1 MIYYI
6 LLSVSLCLGVAKNII
21 SKWGEKSFGFLN
33 GLMSVNIM
41 ISIVALA
48 VFSSGITGMK
58 NAFAPLFIGVA
69 LIYGLL
75 TLSSQSLYI
84 TAVKSG
90 SVSVCSLIYASCF
103 VIPTVYS
110 VIRNGESVGA
120 FKLLGIILL
129 LFSVVLVS
137 LKNKSEKGSSYKSIK
152 YAVLAMCSAG
162 GVGILQKE
170 FGNIYPQDMLNTFL
184 LLAFFFMLI
193 SAAIFKLALSL
204 KNEKQ
209 PVTYNRLFFVPATL
223 QSLSVV
229 FANKLNLILV
239 ANIPGI
245 IFFPLINGGTIM
257 LSAVCSG
264 IFFKE
269 KLTVRT
275 WTGIVIG
282 IAAII
287 LIAI

>member
-6 LLSVSLCLGVAKNII
+6 LLSVSLCLGVAKNIV

-41 ISIVALA
+41 TSIVALA
-48 VFSSGITGMK
+48 VFSGITGIK
-58 NAFAPLFIGVA
+58 SAFAPLFIVMA

-75 TLSSQSLYI
+75 TLGSQSLYI

-110 VIRNGESVGA
+110 VIRNGETISLS
-120 FKLLGIILL
+120 KLFGIMLL

-170 FGNIYPQDMLNTFL
+170 FGNIYPQDLLNTFL

-193 SAAIFKLALSL
+193 STVIFKLALSP

-209 PVTYNRLFFVPATL
+209 PVTYNRLFFVPAIL
-223 QSLSVV
+223 Q
-229 FANKLNLILV
+229 
-239 ANIPGI
+239 
-245 IFFPLINGGTIM
+245 
-257 LSAVCSG
+257 
-264 IFFKE
+264 
-269 KLTVRT
+269 
-275 WTGIVIG
+275 
-282 IAAII
+282 
-287 LIAI
+287 

>member
-1 MIYYI
+1 M
-6 LLSVSLCLGVAKNII
+6 GR
-21 SKWGEKSFGFLN
+21 KSFGFLN
-33 GLMSVNIM
+33 GLMSVNILT
-41 ISIVALA
+41 SIVALA
-48 VFSSGITGMK
+48 VFSSGITGIK
-58 NAFAPLFIGVA
+58 SAFAPLFIVMA

-75 TLSSQSLYI
+75 TLGSQSLYI
-84 TAVKSG
+84 TAMKSS

-110 VIRNGESVGA
+110 VIRNGETISLS
-120 FKLLGIILL
+120 KLFGIMLL

-193 SAAIFKLALSL
+193 SAVIFKLALSL

-209 PVTYNRLFFVPATL
+209 PVTYNRLFFC
-223 QSLSVV
+223 SR
-229 FANKLNLILV
+229 
-239 ANIPGI
+239 NI
-245 IFFPLINGGTIM
+245 
-257 LSAVCSG
+257 AVIKRC
-264 IFFKE
+264 
-269 KLTVRT
+269 VC
-275 WTGIVIG
+275 
-282 IAAII
+282 
-287 LIAI
+287 

>member
-6 LLSVSLCLGVAKNII
+6 LLSVSLCLGVAKNIV

-41 ISIVALA
+41 TSIVALA
-48 VFSSGITGMK
+48 VFSSGITGIK
-58 NAFAPLFIGVA
+58 SAFAPLFIVMA

-75 TLSSQSLYI
+75 TLGSQSLYI
-84 TAVKSG
+84 TAMKSS

-103 VIPTVYS
+103 VIPPVYS
-110 VIRNGESVGA
+110 VIRNGETISLS
-120 FKLLGIILL
+120 KLFGIMLL

-137 LKNKSEKGSSYKSIK
+137 LKNKSDNDSSRKSIK

-170 FGNIYPQDMLNTFL
+170 FGNIYPQDLLNTFL
-184 LLAFFFMLI
+184 LFAFFFMFL
-193 SAAIFKLALSL
+193 SSLIFKLVLL
-204 KNEKQ
+204 VKDEKQ
-209 PVTYNRLFFVPATL
+209 PVTYNRLFFVPAIL
-223 QSLSVV
+223 LSLSVV

-269 KLTVRT
+269 KLTVRI

-287 LIAI
+287 LIAV

>member
-6 LLSVSLCLGVAKNII
+6 LLSVSLCLGVAKNIV

-41 ISIVALA
+41 TSIVALA
-48 VFSSGITGMK
+48 VFSSGFTGIK
-58 NAFAPLFIGVA
+58 SAFAPLFIVMA

-75 TLSSQSLYI
+75 TLGSQSLYI
-84 TAVKSG
+84 TAMKSS

-110 VIRNGESVGA
+110 VIRNGETISLS
-120 FKLLGIILL
+120 KLFGIMLL

-137 LKNKSEKGSSYKSIK
+137 LKNKSDNDSSRKSIK

-170 FGNIYPQDMLNTFL
+170 FGNIYPQDLLNTFL
-184 LLAFFFMLI
+184 LFAFFFMFL
-193 SAAIFKLALSL
+193 SSLIFKLVLL
-204 KNEKQ
+204 VKDEKQ
-209 PVTYNRLFFVPATL
+209 PVTYNRLFFVPAIL
-223 QSLSVV
+223 LSLSVV

-269 KLTVRT
+269 KLTVRI

>member
-1 MIYYI
+1 M
-6 LLSVSLCLGVAKNII
+6 
-21 SKWGEKSFGFLN
+21 KS
-33 GLMSVNIM
+33 S
-41 ISIVALA
+41 
-48 VFSSGITGMK
+48 
-58 NAFAPLFIGVA
+58 
-69 LIYGLL
+69 
-75 TLSSQSLYI
+75 
-84 TAVKSG
+84 

-110 VIRNGESVGA
+110 VIRNGETISLS
-120 FKLLGIILL
+120 KLFGIMLL

-137 LKNKSEKGSSYKSIK
+137 LKNKSDNGSSRKSIK

-170 FGNIYPQDMLNTFL
+170 FGNIYPQDLLNTFL

-193 SAAIFKLALSL
+193 SAVIFKLALSL
-204 KNEKQ
+204 KTKNN
-209 PVTYNRLFFVPATL
+209 PLHITGCFFVPAIL
-223 QSLSVV
+223 LSLSVV

-245 IFFPLINGGTIM
+245 ILFPLINGGTIM

-269 KLTVRT
+269 KLTVRI

-287 LIAI
+287 LIAV

>member
-1 MIYYI
+1 M
-6 LLSVSLCLGVAKNII
+6 
-21 SKWGEKSFGFLN
+21 
-33 GLMSVNIM
+33 
-41 ISIVALA
+41 
-48 VFSSGITGMK
+48 
-58 NAFAPLFIGVA
+58 A

-75 TLSSQSLYI
+75 TLGSQSLYI

-110 VIRNGESVGA
+110 VIRNGETISLS
-120 FKLLGIILL
+120 KLFGIMLL

-137 LKNKSEKGSSYKSIK
+137 RKNKSEKGSSYKSIK

-170 FGNIYPQDMLNTFL
+170 FGNIYPQDLLNTFL

-193 SAAIFKLALSL
+193 STVIFKLALSL

-209 PVTYNRLFFVPATL
+209 PVTYNRLFFVPAIL

-257 LSAVCSG
+257 LSDVCSG

>member
-1 MIYYI
+1 
-6 LLSVSLCLGVAKNII
+6 
-21 SKWGEKSFGFLN
+21 
-33 GLMSVNIM
+33 MSVNILT
-41 ISIVALA
+41 SIVALA

-58 NAFAPLFIGVA
+58 NAFAPLFIVMA

-75 TLSSQSLYI
+75 TLGSQSLYI

-110 VIRNGESVGA
+110 VIRNGETISPS
-120 FKLLGIILL
+120 KLFGIILM

-170 FGNIYPQDMLNTFL
+170 FGNIYPQDLLNTFL

-193 SAAIFKLALSL
+193 STVIFKLALSP

-209 PVTYNRLFFVPATL
+209 PVTYNRLFFVPAIL
-223 QSLSVV
+223 Q
-229 FANKLNLILV
+229 
-239 ANIPGI
+239 
-245 IFFPLINGGTIM
+245 
-257 LSAVCSG
+257 
-264 IFFKE
+264 
-269 KLTVRT
+269 
-275 WTGIVIG
+275 
-282 IAAII
+282 
-287 LIAI
+287 

>member
-6 LLSVSLCLGVAKNII
+6 LLSVSLCLGVAKNIV

-41 ISIVALA
+41 TSIVALA
-48 VFSSGITGMK
+48 VFSSGITGIK
-58 NAFAPLFIGVA
+58 SAFAPLFIVMA

-75 TLSSQSLYI
+75 TLGSQSLYI
-84 TAVKSG
+84 TAMKSS

-110 VIRNGESVGA
+110 VIRNGETISLS
-120 FKLLGIILL
+120 KLFGIMLL

-137 LKNKSEKGSSYKSIK
+137 LKNKSDNDSSRKSIK

-170 FGNIYPQDMLNTFL
+170 FGNIYPQDLLNTFL
-184 LLAFFFMLI
+184 LFAFFFMFL
-193 SAAIFKLALSL
+193 SSLIFKLVLL
-204 KNEKQ
+204 VKDEKQ
-209 PVTYNRLFFVPATL
+209 PVTYNRLFFVPAIL
-223 QSLSVV
+223 LSLSVV

-269 KLTVRT
+269 KLTVRI

>member
-6 LLSVSLCLGVAKNII
+6 LLSVSLCLGVAKNIV

-41 ISIVALA
+41 TSIVALA
-48 VFSSGITGMK
+48 VFSSGITGIK
-58 NAFAPLFIGVA
+58 SAFAPLFIVMA

-75 TLSSQSLYI
+75 TLGSQSLYI
-84 TAVKSG
+84 TAMKSS

-110 VIRNGESVGA
+110 VIRNGETISLS
-120 FKLLGIILL
+120 KLFGIMLL

-137 LKNKSEKGSSYKSIK
+137 LKNKSDNDSSRKSIK

-170 FGNIYPQDMLNTFL
+170 FGNIYPQDLLNTFL
-184 LLAFFFMLI
+184 LFAFFFMFL
-193 SAAIFKLALSL
+193 SSLIFKLVLL
-204 KNEKQ
+204 VKDEKQ
-209 PVTYNRLFFVPATL
+209 PVTYNRLFFVPAIL
-223 QSLSVV
+223 LSLSVV

-269 KLTVRT
+269 KLTVRI

-287 LIAI
+287 LIAV